1 MQDVHATRDELAPW
15 AVDNDIVEAMAS
27 VDLLQIMAT
36 LEQHRQPEP
45 GWTPTYNRFLNDSR
59 VQHLEAGGYVF
70 ENLSV
75 YMTMAQLLAPA
86 LRPSGTGE
94 PLRVLDVGCGTGFLT
109 MVLAHLVGP
118 RGGRVTAIDIFER
131 QVEHAQRDTRAVRPD
146 LLPSCEFAVANAWEY
161 APAEARYDAIAV
173 AAQCERVP
181 QNLVALLKP
190 GGRLVCPLGPLTP
203 IDSTRSDRF
212 NPFWL
217 HVAGARPG
225 DPPARSE
232 RAGPIAVN
240 FLPLL
245 PT

>member
-1 MQDVHATRDELAPW
+1 MPLFGRSSKPAEASRHVQDVHATRDELAPW

-36 LEQHRQPEP
+36 L
-45 GWTPTYNRFLNDSR
+45 
-59 VQHLEAGGYVF
+59 
-70 ENLSV
+70 
-75 YMTMAQLLAPA
+75 
-86 LRPSGTGE
+86 
-94 PLRVLDVGCGTGFLT
+94 
-109 MVLAHLVGP
+109 
-118 RGGRVTAIDIFER
+118 
-131 QVEHAQRDTRAVRPD
+131 
-146 LLPSCEFAVANAWEY
+146 EY

-217 HVAGARPG
+217 HVAGAWPG